1 MSPTLDNL
9 LVAATLVGAV
19 AFFILRVVRSRKKG
33 CDSGCGCGVAKK
45 PHL

>member
-1 MSPTLDNL
+1 MSLTLDNL
-9 LVAATLVGAV
+9 LVAATIAGAV

-45 PHL
+45 PQL